1 MKILFTVHGFPPE
14 TSGGTEATVEA
25 LARAFQRAGHGVV
38 VVAGSLRSGDP
49 AVPTREDH
57 DGLRVLRMHR
67 DDLYYESWF
76 KAHSPAVSGAFAQ
89 VLRAERPDVVHVHH
103 WLRLSSDLARLARAH
118 GCATAVTCHDYFAVL
133 ARPVRRIGEDEPTPP
148 TSPPYVGAAEA
159 HEAFMFHR
167 ADFADELRA
176 AHVRF
181 APSRAQADGLAS
193 LAGAEP
199 AGDFLVSSPPQLGAP
214 LSPLPRSGPRGRRLA
229 TWGAIYP
236 EKGLGTVLDA
246 MAHLSR
252 DGVPGGRVPGDPV
265 PGDPVPGDA
274 VPGNPAYT
282 LDVYG
287 AAHDP
292 AFAAQLATRA
302 AGLPITFHGA
312 FTRADLAQLAADY
325 AVLPSLA
332 HESYGLVLDEALQLG
347 LPVLAADVPAYRERA
362 PASSAQFFA
371 AGDAEA
377 LARILAE
384 PATLARLEPPSAPT
398 LLDAEAAAA
407 RLLASY
413 QAALARRGEAYA
425 PRVTDAERARQL
437 FRRAE
442 RRLWTALKQA
452 DPPAPPDDFL
462 ARDA

>member
-1 MKILFTVHGFPPE
+1 MRILFTTHGFPPE

-49 AVPTREDH
+49 AAPTLEDH

-76 KAHSPAVSGAFAQ
+76 KAHSPAVSQAFAQ
-89 VLRAERPDVVHVHH
+89 VLRTERPDVVHVHH
-103 WLRLSSDLARLARAH
+103 WLRLSSDLARLSRAH

-148 TSPPYVGAAEA
+148 TSPPYVGVAETG
-159 HEAFMFHR
+159 EAFAFHR
-167 ADFADELRA
+167 ADFLDELRA

-181 APSRAQADGLAS
+181 APSRAQADGLAA
-193 LAGAEP
+193 LIGAEP
-199 AGDFLVSSPPQLGAP
+199 AGAFVVSSPPQLGAA
-214 LSPLPRSGPRGRRLA
+214 LSPLRPSEPRGRRLA
-229 TWGAIYP
+229 TWGAIYQ
-236 EKGLGTVLDA
+236 EKGLATVLDA
-246 MAHLSR
+246 FARL
-252 DGVPGGRVPGDPV
+252 PGDL
-265 PGDPVPGDA
+265 G
-274 VPGNPAYT
+274 YT

-292 AFAAQLATRA
+292 AFAAQLAARA
-302 AGLPITFHGA
+302 AGLPITFRGA
-312 FTRADLAQLAADY
+312 FTRPDLARLAADY

-362 PASSAQFFA
+362 PAASTQFFA
-371 AGDAEA
+371 AGDATA
-377 LARILAE
+377 LARILADPE
-384 PATLARLEPPSAPT
+384 AMARLRHPDAPT
-398 LLDAEAAAA
+398 LLDADATAA

-413 QAALARRGEAYA
+413 HAAFAHRGEAYA
-425 PRVTDAERARQL
+425 PRVTDAERAHQL

-442 RRLWTALKQA
+442 RRLWTALKQT

>member
-1 MKILFTVHGFPPE
+1 MKILLTAHGFPPE

-49 AVPTREDH
+49 AVPTLEDH

-76 KAHSPAVSGAFAQ
+76 KAYSPAVSQAFAQ
-89 VLRAERPDVVHVHH
+89 VLRAECPDVVHVHH
-103 WLRLSSDLARLARAH
+103 WLRLSSDLARLSRAH
-118 GCATAVTCHDYFAVL
+118 GCATAVTCHDYFAAL

-148 TSPPYVGAAEA
+148 TSPPYLGAAEVR
-159 HEAFMFHR
+159 EAFAFHR
-167 ADFADELRA
+167 GDFADELRA

-181 APSRAQADGLAS
+181 APSRAQADGLTS
-193 LAGAEP
+193 LLGTDPTGTFA
-199 AGDFLVSSPPQLGAP
+199 VSSPPQLGAALAP
-214 LSPLPRSGPRGRRLA
+214 LRPSEPRGRRLA
-229 TWGAIYP
+229 TWGAVYQ

-246 MAHLSR
+246 FARL
-252 DGVPGGRVPGDPV
+252 GRADHG
-265 PGDPVPGDA
+265 
-274 VPGNPAYT
+274 YT

-292 AFAAQLATRA
+292 AFAAQLTARA
-302 AGLPITFHGA
+302 AGLPITFRGA
-312 FTRADLAQLAADY
+312 FTRADLAQMVADY

-362 PASSAQFFA
+362 PAASARFFP
-371 AGDAEA
+371 AGDADALAQILADPAA
-377 LARILAE
+377 LARLVR
-384 PATLARLEPPSAPT
+384 PGAPT
-398 LLDAEAAAA
+398 LLDADASAA
-407 RLLASY
+407 RLLDSY
-413 QAALARRGEAYA
+413 QAAFARRGEAYA
-425 PRVTDAERARQL
+425 PRVTDGDRARAL

-442 RRLWTALKQA
+442 RRLWTALAQA
-452 DPPAPPDDFL
+452 EPPAPPDDFL